1 MTHFSKLLQ
10 TAYAPAYGT
19 KWREQYTMRVE
30 EVESE
35 TFELR
40 DQEPTMLQ
48 SPGKGVACFQN
59 LQKEKVEVIDF
70 EHFVNLFTQGLEAG
84 RGKKCDFILAPLQHQ
99 EYIILNEVSHLREKS
114 LSQFRESDLY
124 QGKYEKS
131 FAQLKSSIEK
141 LYHSKEIAKR
151 LENTKRKVAP
161 FSVRLKDC
169 PESMRKKDSS
179 LQSLATFLLP
189 ATEQKTLIVNQGLP
203 HGFVYERRFYPN
215 ALSLNG

>member
-48 SPGKGVACFQN
+48 SSGKGVACFQN

-151 LENTKRKVAP
+151 LENTKRKVAL

-169 PESMRKKDSS
+169 PESLRKKESS

-189 ATEQKTLIVNQGLP
+189 ATEQKAIIVNQGLP

-215 ALSLNG
+215 ALSLND